1 MSNGR
6 ETWLIWSPPQKYA
19 VTFRYAV
26 TFQKGEEIGARAFRT
41 VYVSANDQDSAI
53 DIAEKDE
60 RVKKGFR
67 FSSVQIV

>member
-1 MSNGR
+1 M
-6 ETWLIWSPPQKYA
+6 EE
-19 VTFRYAV
+19 YAV
-26 TFQKGEEIGARAFRT
+26 TFQKGKKIGARSFRT

-60 RVKKGFR
+60 RIEKGFR